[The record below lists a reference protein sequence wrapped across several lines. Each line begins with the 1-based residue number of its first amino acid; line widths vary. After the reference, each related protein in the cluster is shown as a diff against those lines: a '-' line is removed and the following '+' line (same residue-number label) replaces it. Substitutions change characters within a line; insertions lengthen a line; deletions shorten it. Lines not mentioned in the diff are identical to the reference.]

1 MAPGYYRVFYEVLQG
16 LYGLGLLDIIVGCFR
31 RSYGVYSVLGLQ
43 GIKGVLQ
50 GFPGVLGL

>member
-50 GFPGVLGL
+50 GFPEVLGL